1 MDLSLLSPIPC
12 TELAL
17 LLEPNAPAQQ
27 PVSCPSDLSSMY
39 CGLTFASVIFN
50 IIRFHRM
57 MFFTPAE
64 HSVLSR
70 RRFPRSGQPEPI
82 PQCVND
88 YVHCVIL
95 WDMTNPLPHQHIEIF
110 EQRIAILELRWGYS
124 LSFGSNNS
132 LKLLFICKIHAIGK
146 AINRIWHN
154 ERKIILLE
162 IFVRS

>member
-1 MDLSLLSPIPC
+1 MDLPLLSPMPC

-39 CGLTFASVIFN
+39 CDHVIQ

-64 HSVLSR
+64 HSVLPH

-88 YVHCVIL
+88 YVRCVIL
-95 WDMTNPLPHQHIEIF
+95 WDMTNPLPYQHIESF
-110 EQRIAILELRWGYS
+110 EQTIAILIIGGYK
-124 LSFGSNNS
+124 LWYCPGSNNS
-132 LKLLFICKIHAIGK
+132 LTLLFIYKIHAIGK
-146 AINRIWHN
+146 ATDRIWHN
-154 ERKIILLE
+154 KRKIILLE

>member
-1 MDLSLLSPIPC
+1 MDLSLLSPMPC

-39 CGLTFASVIFN
+39 YGLTFASVIFN
-50 IIRFHRM
+50 VREYDVRFHRM

-64 HSVLSR
+64 DS
-70 RRFPRSGQPEPI
+70 PEPI

-88 YVHCVIL
+88 YVRCVIL
-95 WDMTNPLPHQHIEIF
+95 WDMTNPLPHRHIEIF
-110 EQRIAILELRWGYS
+110 EQRIAILELQWGYS

-132 LKLLFICKIHAIGK
+132 LRLLVICKIHTIGK
-146 AINRIWHN
+146 ATNRIWHN

>member
-1 MDLSLLSPIPC
+1 MDLPLLSPRPC

-39 CGLTFASVIFN
+39 CDHVIQ

-64 HSVLSR
+64 HSVLPR
-70 RRFPRSGQPEPI
+70 RRFPRSSQPEPI

-88 YVHCVIL
+88 YGRCVIL
-95 WDMTNPLPHQHIEIF
+95 WDMTNPLPYQHM
-110 EQRIAILELRWGYS
+110 ELQWCYS

-132 LKLLFICKIHAIGK
+132 LKLLFICKIHTIGK
-146 AINRIWHN
+146 ATDRIWHN

>member
-1 MDLSLLSPIPC
+1 MNLPLLPPMPC

-50 IIRFHRM
+50 CAAAPSI
-57 MFFTPAE
+57 
-64 HSVLSR
+64 
-70 RRFPRSGQPEPI
+70 PRSGQPEPI

-88 YVHCVIL
+88 YVRCVIP
-95 WDMTNPLPHQHIEIF
+95 WDMTNPLPHQHIE
-110 EQRIAILELRWGYS
+110 LHWGYS

-132 LKLLFICKIHAIGK
+132 LELLFICKIHAIGK
-146 AINRIWHN
+146 ATNRIWHN